1 MEKKHER
8 TEPLFLH
15 LFTCDAFLRL
25 LLFII
30 SDLRKI
36 LCPIRASRENEKCPI
51 RATFCPIRASRF
63 GVNRPNFAIVKQR
76 KSMTAFKNKK
86 HPRKSSQERQ
96 AAAQR
101 FLEDRLACLE
111 TIRDMINSEL
121 DRRNE
126 EFTSQTEEEH
136 KKTPSKRCKWCKWL
150 DKLRG

>member
-1 MEKKHER
+1 MAKNHKRIEL
-8 TEPLFLH
+8 PFLH
-15 LFTCDAFLRL
+15 LCTCDAFLRQF
-25 LLFII
+25 LFII
-30 SDLRKI
+30 SDLQKAHVR
-36 LCPIRASRENEKCPI
+36 LEQVGENEKCPI
-51 RATFCPIRASRF
+51 RAYFCPIRASRF
-63 GVNRPNFAIVKQR
+63 GVNRPNFAIVKQG

-121 DRRNE
+121 DRRKE
-126 EFTSQTEEEH
+126 EFTSHTEEEH

>member
-1 MEKKHER
+1 MKICSRKNEVREITNCLHILGN
-8 TEPLFLH
+8 EPYFQ
-15 LFTCDAFLRL
+15 L

-30 SDLRKI
+30 SDLRKY
-36 LCPIRASRENEKCPI
+36 P
-51 RATFCPIRASRF
+51 CPIRASRF
-63 GVNRPNFAIVKQR
+63 GVNRPNFAIVKQG

-121 DRRNE
+121 DRRKE
-126 EFTSQTEEEH
+126 EFTSHTKEEH
-136 KKTPSKRCKWCKWL
+136 KTTPSKSRKWCKWL
-150 DKLRG
+150 DELKG